1 MTTGLNHLTA
11 PVAVRAA
18 ATVDAATGDALWDL
32 YRVSF
37 EGLRT
42 RAASRHSLTRA
53 EFDLE
58 ALDPRVTKYVARRA
72 GRPVGLCTLTT
83 DLTTVP
89 WVSPEFYAARYP
101 SQSARDGVFYCSLA
115 FVHPAERLTDA
126 FARMVAVAAAD
137 IAAAD
142 GVLAADMCR
151 LNLEGFELHEA
162 VTTLLRRAWGEVQPV
177 ELDRQVFLAW
187 EPVEPGRRGR
197 DLPGPRR
204 PEGLA

>member
-1 MTTGLNHLTA
+1 MTSGLDQLTA
-11 PVAVRAA
+11 PVVVQAT
-18 ATVDAATGDALWDL
+18 ATVDTATGDALWEL

-58 ALDPRVTKYVARRA
+58 ALDPRVTKYVACRD
-72 GRPVGLCTLTT
+72 GRPVGLCTLTA

-89 WVSPEFYAARYP
+89 WVSPEFYAVRYP
-101 SQSARDGVFYCSLA
+101 RHAARSAVFYCSLA

-126 FARMVAVAAAD
+126 FARMVAVAAGD

-151 LNLEGFELHEA
+151 LNVEGFELHQA
-162 VTTLLRRAWGEVQPV
+162 VTTLLRRAWGDVQPV

-187 EPVEPGRRGR
+187 EPVDPARRIR
-197 DLPGPRR
+197 DVPRPRGTDGP
-204 PEGLA
+204 A